1 MDTGLVILCI
11 AMMGV
16 ALQRKSVALMFASIM
31 CWLGFAAYM
40 SEQWAIAYALD
51 NTTPT
56 WTSDRMFMWV
66 GIMLAI
72 IGVFF
77 VLHFYGIVGRA
88 KPIEVPPEQVFVD
101 EFGQMVDDMNR
112 LRVLRPRRRRD

>member
-16 ALQRKSVALMFASIM
+16 ALQQRSVPLMFASIM

-40 SEQWAIAYALD
+40 SEQWVAAYALD
-51 NTTPT
+51 NTTPA

-66 GIMLAI
+66 GIALAVLSVFFILRFYNI
-72 IGVFF
+72 IGRLEALEVSPEDTFINE
-77 VLHFYGIVGRA
+77 YGEMID
-88 KPIEVPPEQVFVD
+88 KVD
-101 EFGQMVDDMNR
+101 R
-112 LRVLRPRRRRD
+112 LRSLRPRRRKA

>member
-16 ALQRKSVALMFASIM
+16 GLQQRSVPLMFASIM

-40 SEQWAIAYALD
+40 QEQWTATNATAPTAI
-51 NTTPT
+51 

-66 GIMLAI
+66 GIALAVLS
-72 IGVFF
+72 VFF
-77 VLHFYGIVGRA
+77 ILRFYHLFDHTEVL
-88 KPIEVPPEQVFVD
+88 EVSSEDTFVN
-101 EFGQMVDDMNR
+101 EFGDMVDKVNR
-112 LRVLRPRRRRD
+112 MRSLRPRRRRA